1 MKPTPTHVM
10 QLFVTIAVLALAACS
25 DDDGIDTSSV
35 PSSTTSTLS
44 APSPAA
50 SALPSSPTSTQ
61 PVETVTV
68 LPFVDEFDTDAHGW
82 AGPFQRF
89 ENGAYV
95 WELPSGQSDVR
106 AADTLIE
113 VEDQIDDAVIA
124 TAFTAVGVEAVGIQ
138 CAYEEL
144 DGSSRW
150 YDLELATDG
159 TIIRKRPTGTD
170 PIEQLAANDTVTLT
184 DQPTELVAEC
194 WRDADAY
201 HLRLLVNGTPAAEA
215 SDPQPFGR
223 AGAPNLSV
231 RAMPT
236 TGDVPQHIV
245 RFDRFEVIDHPGS

>member
-1 MKPTPTHVM
+1 MNRTPTHVM
-10 QLFVTIAVLALAACS
+10 QLAVTVLALAACS
-25 DDDGIDTSSV
+25 NDGGDPSSA
-35 PSSTTSTLS
+35 PASTTSTPPS
-44 APSPAA
+44 SSPAA
-50 SALPSSPTSTQ
+50 SALPSSPISTT

-68 LPFVDEFDTDAHGW
+68 LPFVDEFDSDVNGW

-89 ENGAYV
+89 EDGGYV
-95 WELPSGQSDVR
+95 WDLPSGQSDVR

-124 TAFTAVGVEAVGIQ
+124 TTFTAVGVEAVGIQ

-144 DGSSRW
+144 GGSSHW

-194 WRDADAY
+194 WRDTDAY

-215 SDPQPFGR
+215 SDPEPFGR
-223 AGAPNLSV
+223 VGAPNLSV

-236 TGDVPQHIV
+236 TGNVPQHVV